1 MTKEEFQQFCK
12 NYFLERGYR
21 KKRND
26 YYLIGESGILS
37 SIDLQKS
44 QFGPKY
50 YVNFNFYLD
59 NYIDVP
65 LSKFPSCYDSDIDG
79 RIGIMTVSTEDNEEC
94 FETYSFEYEKYTPEM
109 LKPHFDKA
117 FDKVIFPPLKL
128 GKKYIL
134 ENLNILY
141 HLTLNPEEVLKKLK
155 ED

>member
-12 NYFLERGYR
+12 NYFLECGYR

-26 YYLIGESGILS
+26 YYLVGESGILS

-44 QFGPKY
+44 QFSSGY
-50 YVNFNFYLD
+50 YINFNFYLD

-79 RIGIMTVSTEDNEEC
+79 RIGIMTVIDGEC
-94 FETYSFEYEKYTPEM
+94 FETGLFEYKKYTPEM
-109 LKPHFDKA
+109 LKPYFDKA
-117 FDKVIFPPLKL
+117 FDEIIFPPLKL

-141 HLTLNPEEVLKKLK
+141 DLSLNREEVLRKLK

>member
-1 MTKEEFQQFCK
+1 MQKLFFRTWVQ
-12 NYFLERGYR
+12 

-44 QFGPKY
+44 QFSSGNY
-50 YVNFNFYLD
+50 INFNFYLD

-65 LSKFPSCYDSDIDG
+65 SSKFPSCYDSDIDG

-117 FDKVIFPPLKL
+117 FDEIIFPPLKL

-141 HLTLNPEEVLKKLK
+141 DLSLNREEVLRKLK

>member
-1 MTKEEFQQFCK
+1 MQKLFFRTWVQ
-12 NYFLERGYR
+12 

-44 QFGPKY
+44 QFSSGY
-50 YVNFNFYLD
+50 YINFNFYLD

-65 LSKFPSCYDSDIDG
+65 SSKFPSCYDSDIDG

-117 FDKVIFPPLKL
+117 FDEIIFPPLKL

-134 ENLNILY
+134 ESLNILY
-141 HLTLNPEEVLKKLK
+141 DLSLNREEVLRKLK

>member
-1 MTKEEFQQFCK
+1 MQKLFFRTWVQ
-12 NYFLERGYR
+12 

-44 QFGPKY
+44 QFSSEY
-50 YVNFNFYLD
+50 YINFNFYLD

-65 LSKFPSCYDSDIDG
+65 SSKFPSCYDSDIDG
-79 RIGIMTVSTEDNEEC
+79 RIGIMTVSTEDSEEC

-117 FDKVIFPPLKL
+117 FDEIIFPPLKL

-134 ENLNILY
+134 ESLNILY
-141 HLTLNPEEVLKKLK
+141 DLSLNREEVLRKLK